1 MSTHPNYKKKY
12 YIIFSTSKGFL
23 LNTRYLKSLIA
34 IVENGSIADAARMD
48 NLTAA
53 AIGQRIQ
60 SLESE
65 LGITLLS
72 RVGHTAQ
79 PTQACLKL
87 LPQIRK
93 IVRDVELLHI
103 STDETGLGGIFRIGA
118 ISTVLTGI
126 LHLVLRELTQ
136 VAPKCQPV
144 IVPGTSKELFQMLQD
159 GKIDVAILLAPSCEL
174 PRNLTAITLRNEPL
188 IVLAPLNAVS
198 DPIHLLN
205 TQPYIRYAKDSWGGR
220 HASAWLA
227 QHAIKTKLLC
237 DLDALETIGMLV
249 SDKMGVSLI
258 PEWAGMKRFTG
269 GCQIIPIEDTIY
281 ERSIILVSNTVP
293 DLPQLNALLKDI
305 LLSVIEIE

>member
-1 MSTHPNYKKKY
+1 MLTINYKKKY
-12 YIIFSTSKGFL
+12 YVIFSISKGFL
-23 LNTRYLKSLIA
+23 LNIRYLKSLIA
-34 IVENGSIADAARMD
+34 IVENGSIADAARME

-65 LGITLLS
+65 LGMTLLS

-79 PTQACLKL
+79 PTQACMKL
-87 LPQIRK
+87 LPRIRK
-93 IVRDVELLHI
+93 IVRDVELLYL

-126 LHLVLRELTQ
+126 LPLVLRELTQ

-144 IVPGTSKELFQMLQD
+144 IVPGTSKELFHMLQD
-159 GKIDVAILLAPSCEL
+159 GKIDIAVLVAPPFEL
-174 PRNLTAITLRNEPL
+174 PSSLTAITLRNEPL

-198 DPIHLLN
+198 DPIQLLN

-220 HASAWLA
+220 HASAWLT
-227 QHAIKTKLLC
+227 QQTIKTKLLC

-258 PEWAGMKRFTG
+258 PQWAGMKRFTS
-269 GCQIIPIEDTIY
+269 GCQIIPIEDKSY
-281 ERSIILVSNTVP
+281 KRSIILVSNTVP
-293 DLPQLNALLKDI
+293 DLPQMNSLLKDI